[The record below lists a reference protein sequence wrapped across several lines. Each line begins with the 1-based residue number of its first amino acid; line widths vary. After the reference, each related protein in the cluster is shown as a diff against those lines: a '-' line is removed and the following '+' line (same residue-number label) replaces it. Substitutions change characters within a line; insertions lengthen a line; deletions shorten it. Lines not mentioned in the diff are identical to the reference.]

1 VPRLRDPQRVRNR
14 NDFMLLRRRVG
25 DYREVGRLVGCSHQ
39 VIHRLET
46 GDAEQVGKS
55 IALGIAEVLTQTRA
69 EPDSEE
75 YGKAVERTFER
86 LFEPG
91 QGTRSPAV
99 PLREVS

>member
-1 VPRLRDPQRVRNR
+1 MPPLRDPQRVRDR
-14 NDFMLLRRRVG
+14 TDFMLLRRRVG

-55 IALGIAEVLTQTRA
+55 IALGIAEVLTQTA
-69 EPDSEE
+69 AAVDSEE
-75 YGKAVERTFER
+75 YGRAVRRTFER

-91 QGTRSPAV
+91 QGTRTPAA
-99 PLREVS
+99 LRKVAS